1 MFEHG
6 MITSDIKKQTSICCS
21 ISLNPY
27 MVLLLLLLLLLTI
40 FKEAKY
46 ISVVIYIYTKLLS
59 TCGLYGMYVHGCD
72 VFKKINK

>member
-1 MFEHG
+1 
-6 MITSDIKKQTSICCS
+6 
-21 ISLNPY
+21 
-27 MVLLLLLLLLLTI
+27 MVIGLLLLLLLTI

-72 VFKKINK
+72 VF